1 MDLIVESDIYEPCI
15 DENGNYVDY
24 IPPSSKFKNGM
35 RCPCGSRKE
44 HNFDSRQSFTGHIKT
59 KTHQKWLAD
68 LNTNKMNYFTENIKL
83 NETISNQKL
92 VIAKLQRENDEN
104 IKLIAHLTKKI
115 EYKINENIV
124 GDLLIFD

>member
-59 KTHQKWLAD
+59 KTHQKWIAD
-68 LNTNKMNYFTENIKL
+68 MNINKMNYYTENFQLKD
-83 NETISNQKL
+83 TINNVNNAGGLGSQ
-92 VIAKLQRENDEN
+92 A
-104 IKLIAHLTKKI
+104 
-115 EYKINENIV
+115 
-124 GDLLIFD
+124 GDLYNSTGQLLSNAANADGRC